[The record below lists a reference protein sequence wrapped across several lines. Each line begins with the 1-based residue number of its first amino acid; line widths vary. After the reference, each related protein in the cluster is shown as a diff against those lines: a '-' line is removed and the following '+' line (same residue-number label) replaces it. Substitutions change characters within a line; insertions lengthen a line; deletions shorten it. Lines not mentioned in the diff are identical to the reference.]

1 MSGTTVLCVYISQQ
15 AQQWHNPRLHKQQ
28 PRNSNTTKYFVKYA
42 RNLLLLKVETTNLFC
57 HLRQKYKVEY
67 NQAMTAN
74 DTTWHHSST
83 CYLHSMRQEEQTVEE
98 KKKLREKKVF
108 RKRQRAVQGR
118 FDCCKSGTTY
128 STFMDWQKTTC
139 ACRKKISVLLIC
151 FFTEHQSIFSWQA
164 KTLAL
169 QSQLV
174 NRLAK
179 SLTCSGKRVLS

>member
-1 MSGTTVLCVYISQQ
+1 MSGTTVSCVYISQQ

-67 NQAMTAN
+67 TQAMTAN

-98 KKKLREKKVF
+98 KKKIRERKVF

-118 FDCCKSGTTY
+118 FDC
-128 STFMDWQKTTC
+128 WQQIWNHLFYFYGLAEDHVRLSKENFCVINLLLHRT
-139 ACRKKISVLLIC
+139 SVY
-151 FFTEHQSIFSWQA
+151 F
-164 KTLAL
+164 
-169 QSQLV
+169 
-174 NRLAK
+174 
-179 SLTCSGKRVLS
+179 